1 MFNYIKYICKLIT
14 GLSIIIALDV
24 LLKKADPYVSDWWF
38 YITLASYQGYCY
50 LEFNL
55 RNKEDE

>member
-1 MFNYIKYICKLIT
+1 MWHYIQYFFKT
-14 GLSIIIALDV
+14 TAGVSIIIALDV
-24 LLKKADPYVSDWWF
+24 ILKKVDPHAGNWWF

-55 RNKEDE
+55 KDKKD

>member
-1 MFNYIKYICKLIT
+1 MWNYIKYVLKLIT
-14 GLSIIIALDV
+14 GISIIIALDV
-24 LLKKADPYVSDWWF
+24 ILKKADPYAGDWWF

-55 RNKEDE
+55 TNRED

>member
-1 MFNYIKYICKLIT
+1 MWNYIKYVLKIIT
-14 GLSIIIALDV
+14 GISIIIALDV
-24 LLKKADPYVSDWWF
+24 ILKKEDPYASDWWF

-55 RNKEDE
+55 RNKED

>member
-1 MFNYIKYICKLIT
+1 MWHYLQYFFKTLT
-14 GLSIIIALDV
+14 GVSIIIALDV
-24 LLKKADPYVSDWWF
+24 ILKKADPNAGNWWF

-55 RNKEDE
+55 KDKKD

>member
-1 MFNYIKYICKLIT
+1 MWNYIKYVLKLIT
-14 GLSIIIALDV
+14 GISIIIALDV
-24 LLKKADPYVSDWWF
+24 ILKKADPYAGNWWF

-55 RNKEDE
+55 KDKKD

>member
-1 MFNYIKYICKLIT
+1 MWHYIQYIFKLIT
-14 GLSIIIALDV
+14 GLLIITALDV
-24 LLKKADPYVSDWWF
+24 MLKKADPNAGNWWF

-55 RNKEDE
+55 KDKKD